1 MTTRDLAPSTATSRP
16 AGTTGPP
23 WLLQP
28 RNLALGGV
36 AAIGAGLALNW
47 GWLTAVGAAPLLLG
61 VLPCLGMCALG
72 LCMRG
77 RPAGTTA
84 AANAAEPEIPASQD
98 SSAAPP
104 VSPP

>member
-1 MTTRDLAPSTATSRP
+1 MIGEQNAAEESRPIPPSVRPPWMTNRRIVLLAGTAT
-16 AGTTGPP
+16 
-23 WLLQP
+23 L
-28 RNLALGGV
+28 
-36 AAIGAGLALNW
+36 GAGLALNW